1 MDPRTVFIT
10 GGTGYIGRRLIAQL
24 VTRGH
29 EVRALV
35 RPASRD
41 RVPANATVVLGNAL
55 DRSSFMGQIAPAD
68 TFVQLV
74 GTPRPSPAKAQQF
87 RMIDFVSVRESV
99 AAARAA
105 GVRHF
110 VYVSVAR
117 PAPTMKAYIDVRKQ
131 GEAFVRESGL
141 NATILRP
148 WYVLGPGH
156 RWPYLLLPM
165 YWLFERL
172 PSTRD
177 TARRLG
183 LVTLPQMIAALWHA
197 VESPPNGV
205 RIVTVPEIRRAER
218 TGE

>member
-1 MDPRTVFIT
+1 MDPRTVFVT
-10 GGTGYIGRRLIAQL
+10 GSTGYMGRRLIADL

-29 EVRALV
+29 RVRALV

-41 RVPANATVVLGNAL
+41 RAPAGCTVILGNAL
-55 DRSSFMGQIAPAD
+55 DRSTFADQIAPAD
-68 TFVQLV
+68 TLVQLV
-74 GTPRPSPAKAQQF
+74 GTPHPSPAKAEQF
-87 RMIDFVSVRESV
+87 RTIDLVSVRESV

-110 VYVSVAR
+110 VYVSVAH
-117 PAPTMKAYIDVRKQ
+117 PAPAMKAYIDIRMQ
-131 GEAFVRESGL
+131 GEALVRESGL

-148 WYVLGPGH
+148 WYVLGPGR

-172 PSTRD
+172 PRTRD

-183 LVTLPQMIAALWHA
+183 LVTLPHMIVALRQATEH
-197 VESPPNGV
+197 PPNGV
-205 RIVTVPEIRRAER
+205 RVVTVPEIRQAGH
-218 TGE
+218 TGV